1 VEVSATRQASAAELL
16 VTVADRGPGV
26 AAAELETIFEPFYR
40 GAQGQSGRG
49 FGLGL
54 AIARRAVEAHGGWVR
69 ATNRPGGGL
78 VVEMSVPLR

>member
-1 VEVSATRQASAAELL
+1 

-26 AAAELETIFEPFYR
+26 PEAELETIFEPFYR
-40 GAQGQSGRG
+40 ETQGQPGRG

-54 AIARRAVEAHGGWVR
+54 AMARRAVEARAGRVR

-78 VVEMSVPLR
+78 VIEMSVPLG